1 MTPHQTGRPLRI
13 FVLAASLRKDS
24 LNRKLAELAAGV
36 VRAQGAEVDLASMHD
51 FDVPL
56 YDGDGEGENGI
67 PAGAAAFRARL
78 SAADGFI
85 IHHRKAVLVATTP
98 QGELP
103 IEIALWDDGW
113 EMGETWTLVG
123 VLSAPPKTN
132 GAVVLRSDGSGPAPG
147 IEARQGSLR
156 VMTVRHGEW
165 QEAFLRN
172 ANVIEATIAHDAVV
186 AAACDLARTDTGTGG
201 PGANAPVCRD
211 REPDQDVVAAAF
223 TLQWDGAAIHELP

>member
-1 MTPHQTGRPLRI
+1 MVRTCWPGLAIVVVACGPKPATERIGNAATPVDAAVASAPGACEDGGVATMTL
-13 FVLAASLRKDS
+13 
-24 LNRKLAELAAGV
+24 E
-36 VRAQGAEVDLASMHD
+36 GAEVPIALRICT
-51 FDVPL
+51 
-56 YDGDGEGENGI
+56 EGEEHPYGEEK
-67 PAGAAAFRARL
+67 
-78 SAADGFI
+78 AADGFI

-186 AAACDLARTDTGTGG
+186 AASCDLARTDTGTGG

>member
-85 IHHRKAVLVATTP
+85 IASPEYNGSMPGIIKNLIDWTSRFRP
-98 QGELP
+98 QP
-103 IEIALWDDGW
+103 FDGKH
-113 EMGETWTLVG
+113 GLI
-123 VLSAPPKTN
+123 LSASPSMAGGN
-132 GAVVLRSDGSGPAPG
+132 RGLWA
-147 IEARQGSLR
+147 LR
-156 VMTVRHGEW
+156 VPFEHMGARIFPDMFSLAMAHKAFGADGRLSDSALQGRFEKTLESYLSLVEAATHYPCIKRAWVEFLGE
-165 QEAFLRN
+165 QIGR
-172 ANVIEATIAHDAVV
+172 AHV
-186 AAACDLARTDTGTGG
+186 
-201 PGANAPVCRD
+201 
-211 REPDQDVVAAAF
+211 
-223 TLQWDGAAIHELP
+223 

>member
-85 IHHRKAVLVATTP
+85 IASPEYNGSMPGIIKNLIDWTSRFRP
-98 QGELP
+98 QP
-103 IEIALWDDGW
+103 FDGSH
-113 EMGETWTLVG
+113 GLL
-123 VLSAPPKTN
+123 LSASPSLAGGN
-132 GAVVLRSDGSGPAPG
+132 RGLWA
-147 IEARQGSLR
+147 LR
-156 VMTVRHGEW
+156 VPFEHMGARIFPDMFSLAMAHKAFGADGRLSDSALQGRFEKTLESYLSLVEAATHYPCIKRAWVEFLGEPVGAGLDRVD
-165 QEAFLRN
+165 E
-172 ANVIEATIAHDAVV
+172 TP
-186 AAACDLARTDTGTGG
+186 AA
-201 PGANAPVCRD
+201 
-211 REPDQDVVAAAF
+211 
-223 TLQWDGAAIHELP
+223 